1 MGSID
6 KIVIISGLSGSGKSV
21 ALRAF
26 EDIGYFCIDNMP
38 ISLLPKFLDLPTPAS
53 FQGLKIALV
62 MDIRLMGWEENYR
75 EIIDSL
81 RERGIKLFIVFLD
94 SSDEVLINRFKM
106 TRRHHPLNHL
116 GSLPEVITKERQR
129 MAAISESADLVIDTS
144 NFTVHNLS
152 YSIRQRFADDAP
164 LGQFNIIIYSFGFGL
179 GVPRDADLVLDV
191 RFLPNPFFQKKLKD
205 LTGNDLPVVNYI
217 MESEETR
224 KFLSL
229 LYPLLDYL
237 GEKYQEGR
245 TFLVIAVGCTGGRHR
260 SVCIANEMQKYL
272 AKREYLVDII
282 HRDLDISNFD

>member
-38 ISLLPKFLDLPTPAS
+38 ISLLPNFLDLPTPAS

-62 MDIRLMGWEENYR
+62 MDIRLMGWEENYQ

-106 TRRHHPLNHL
+106 TRRHHPLKHL

-152 YSIRQRFADDAP
+152 YSIRQRFADYAP

-205 LTGNDLPVVNYI
+205 LTGNDLPVINYI

-224 KFLSL
+224 KFLSR
-229 LYPLLDYL
+229 LYPLIDYL

-245 TFLVIAVGCTGGRHR
+245 TFLVIAIGCTGGRHR
-260 SVCIANEMQKYL
+260 SVCIANEMRKYL
-272 AKREYLVDII
+272 AKRDYLVDVI
-282 HRDLDISNFD
+282 HRDLDISDFD